1 MVGVDNYR
9 LERTRDGVVLM
20 IRAMKEGYDDISI

>member
-9 LERTRDGVVLM
+9 LERARDGVVLM